1 MDSPRIPADG
11 PEAALARVAR
21 RMRLRYSRTH
31 VARALA
37 AHPQPN
43 SLLALV
49 ETGPRLGLKLT
60 PGKTEASELD
70 DLGGPTIVHFT
81 GKNGD
86 GGGFGVLEGVS
97 ADGFK
102 VWDSR
107 AGMQLLDR
115 EAFLQNWSGVVAL
128 VERGTE
134 QGTPETGYLRT
145 RLIEVFFNSIDPPA
159 LVGSKAATL
168 LRAGMGALLAVS
180 LTLSLLEVP
189 AGDRV
194 PAAAIMILSV
204 IGLAVTIVTGI
215 SIAAQNSPIAD
226 RICSRGKYVD
236 CHSVLSSRY
245 SRIMGIPLSDIGIA
259 MFGSILLL
267 FATGAV
273 ADQTRVLPLI
283 AAVYAATVPFSLLL
297 IGVQVA
303 MRQLCTLCL
312 AVHTVNLTSALIAWL
327 WLRPARWSFGEV
339 APVALLLA
347 LYFVLLLL
355 LAIPYFRKHQG
366 LSVIAGMH
374 RKISSSPFA
383 ALAEILTDPP
393 LELSASECAVA
404 LEGPA
409 ALHELTIFVHPSC
422 GKCDSIFREVRAFVE
437 AGLVEAHVGVAPKDP
452 DETDRRAC
460 SAIVA
465 VGLVDPTRMAEAYG
479 AAKKNLRAMTTADPV
494 EVLATELSIARS
506 SIEASMAEARQRVDQ
521 GEAFVDAHAEGT
533 PAVFID
539 TRLYR
544 GDLTHL
550 AFLLQQHPD
559 LLEPISPCLT
569 NRFC

>member
-1 MDSPRIPADG
+1 MDSSRIPADG

-60 PGKTEASELD
+60 PGKTEATELD
-70 DLGGPTIVHFT
+70 DLEGPTIVHFT

-97 ADGFK
+97 AQGFK

-107 AGMQLLDR
+107 TGVQVLDR
-115 EAFLQNWSGVVAL
+115 EAFLQHWSGVVAL
-128 VERGTE
+128 VERDDD

-145 RLIEVFFNSIDPPA
+145 RLTEVFFNSIDPPA
-159 LVGSKAATL
+159 LVGSRAATL
-168 LRAGMGALLAVS
+168 LRTGLGVLLTAL
-180 LTLSLLEVP
+180 LTLSLMEVP
-189 AGDRV
+189 AHDRAA
-194 PAAAIMILSV
+194 AAAIMVLTV

-215 SIAAQNSPIAD
+215 SIAAQNSPFAD
-226 RICSRGKYVD
+226 RICARGKYVD

-259 MFGSILLL
+259 LFGSILLL
-267 FATGAV
+267 LATGTV
-273 ADQTRVLPLI
+273 ADETRVLPLI
-283 AAVYAATVPFSLLL
+283 ALVFAATVPFSLLL

-312 AVHTVNLTSALIAWL
+312 AVHTVNLTSALIGWF
-327 WLRPARWSFGEV
+327 WLRPAEWSIGEV
-339 APVALLLA
+339 VPDALLLA
-347 LYFVLLLL
+347 LYFALLLL

-366 LSVIAGMH
+366 LTVMAGMH

-393 LELSASECAVA
+393 LELVGNECAVA

-437 AGLVEAHVGVAPKDP
+437 AGLVRAHVGVAPKDP
-452 DETDRRAC
+452 DEADRRAC

-465 VGLVDPTRMAEAYG
+465 VGLVDATWMADAYA
-479 AAKKNLRAMTTADPV
+479 AAKKNLKAMTTTDPV
-494 EVLATELSIARS
+494 EILATELSIARS
-506 SIEASMAEARQRVDQ
+506 SIDGSMLEARRRVDQ
-521 GEAFVDAHAEGT
+521 GEVFVDAHAEGT

-539 TRLYR
+539 SRLYR

-559 LLEPISPCLT
+559 LLEPIA
-569 NRFC
+569 RV